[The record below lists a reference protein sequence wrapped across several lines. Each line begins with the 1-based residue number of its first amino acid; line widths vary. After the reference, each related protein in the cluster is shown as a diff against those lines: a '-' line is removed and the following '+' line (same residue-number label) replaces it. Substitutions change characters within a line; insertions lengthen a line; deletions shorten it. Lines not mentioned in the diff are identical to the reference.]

1 MAKYH
6 VPRARDV
13 HRARSSGAA
22 FGFILSVALPGAAL
36 SPASVWA
43 DTPADTAA
51 LAEIVVTAQRREES
65 QQKTSL
71 ALQVLS
77 SQELADAGVVQVR
90 DLTSVVPGLEIGQG
104 GNATQIYIR
113 GVGDFGATP
122 ITNPAVAFNVDGVY
136 VARSQAVEG
145 NMYDIARI
153 EVLKGPQGTLYGRNA
168 SGGAINVITNKPS
181 LDAFGGYGEL
191 EVGNYGEVMVNGA
204 VNLPVN
210 SQFAVRAS
218 VQDVSRNGYLS
229 DGGDDDHHRS
239 GRLQALWKN
248 DVVSALLV
256 GEYTHVGGVGP
267 DYAALTTASRDGGS
281 PWTEVLA
288 PSVAAYYYQAAA
300 AQGYCIPGG
309 FFPGVVNPGKCPA
322 LAPYP
327 APPFPPGT
335 LGPYTSLVTYPTG
348 QQYTNNQF
356 WNVHSDIEVDL
367 GFATLTLLPAVQ
379 AAQMNYDSFPLGLHY
394 ADDPDTSKAES
405 FEARLGNSSQQL
417 KWVGGLYYFHQTQD
431 SSEIVDGGLYQN
443 NNYVDNQSTRS
454 AAAFGELTFS
464 LTDATRLIAGARYTN
479 DRRTIDGSVTAIP
492 PTVAFLP
499 TPETIGCYLGLPNPC
514 LLETYT
520 GDKTFTK
527 FTWKLGVEQDLSPMN
542 MLFATLSTGFKAGGF
557 DESAG
562 LTAGS
567 HEALSFNPESLTAFE
582 LGSRNRFLD
591 NRLQIN
597 AEAFYWKYK
606 DHQEP
611 RITVDGF
618 GTLSFDYENAGDA
631 TLYGLD
637 LDLIAKP
644 TLSDTVRATV
654 EYLHSVYNTFAYDVP
669 LDVTGAPFVR
679 GAGNGF
685 SSFNAVS
692 PLAATTACNVSTITT
707 GALAGGAHVDCS
719 GFPLTHAPRWSG
731 SLGYDHRFGL
741 AGGYSITLAAQA
753 QFATSRYIAIDFLP
767 QELAPSYVSENAYL
781 TLASA
786 RDKWSIGL
794 FGRNLSNRAIYTGA
808 YEGPIGSIVA
818 ADIEPPRTYG
828 ARVRVNF

>member
-1 MAKYH
+1 MAKNH
-6 VPRARDV
+6 M
-13 HRARSSGAA
+13 HRARNVHGIKSFGAA
-22 FGFILSVALPGAAL
+22 LGFTLTVALPAVALLPAAARADA
-36 SPASVWA
+36 PAE
-43 DTPADTAA
+43 TAM
-51 LAEIVVTAQRREES
+51 LEEIVITAQRREES

-77 SQELADAGVVQVR
+77 SKELADAGVVQVR
-90 DLTSVVPGLEIGQG
+90 DLSSVVPGLEIGQG

-122 ITNPAVAFNVDGVY
+122 ITNPAVAFNVDGIY

-145 NMYDIARI
+145 NMYDVSRI

-181 LDAFGGYGEL
+181 LDGFGGYGEL

-204 VNLPVN
+204 VNLPVS
-210 SQFAVRAS
+210 SQFALRAS
-218 VQDVSRNGYLS
+218 IQDVSRKGYLS

-239 GRLQALWKN
+239 ARLQALWKN

-281 PWTEVLA
+281 PWTEVLS

-300 AQGYCIPGG
+300 AQGYCAPGG
-309 FFPGVVNPGKCPA
+309 FFPTVVNPGKCPA

-327 APPFPPGT
+327 TPPFPAGT

-348 QQYTNNQF
+348 QQYTDNQF
-356 WNVHSDIEVDL
+356 WNVHSDIQVDL

-394 ADDPDTSKAES
+394 TDDPDTSKAES
-405 FEARLGNSSQQL
+405 FEARLGNNSQQL
-417 KWVGGLYYFHQTQD
+417 KWVGGLYYFRQTQD
-431 SSEIVDGGLYQN
+431 SSEIVNGGLYQN

-464 LTDATRLIAGARYTN
+464 LTDATRLIGGARYTN
-479 DRRTIDGSVTAIP
+479 DKRTIDGSVTAIP
-492 PTVAFLP
+492 PSVNFLP
-499 TPETIGCYLGLPNPC
+499 TPATLNCYLGLPNPC

-527 FTWKLGVEQDLSPMN
+527 FTWKVGVEQDLTPVN
-542 MLFATLSTGFKAGGF
+542 MLFATASTGFKAGGF

-562 LTAGS
+562 LTTGS
-567 HEALSFNPESLTAFE
+567 HEALSFNPENLTAFE
-582 LGSRNRFLD
+582 FGSRNRFLD

-637 LDLIAKP
+637 LDMIAKP
-644 TLSDTVRATV
+644 TQADTVRATA
-654 EYLHSVYNTFAYDVP
+654 EYLHSVYNTFEYNVP

-685 SSFNAVS
+685 TSFNTLS

-719 GFPLTHAPRWSG
+719 GFPLTHAPKWSG

-741 AGGYSITLAAQA
+741 PAGYSITLAAEA
-753 QFATSRYIAIDFLP
+753 QFASSRYLAIDFLP
-767 QELAPSYVSENAYL
+767 QELAPGYISENAYL

-786 RDKWSIGL
+786 GDKWSLAL